1 MVKEIGGNDYNYV
14 LFQSKTLEEVEA
26 MVPDVV
32 QAIVL
37 PLQVFF
43 FQVIENGACKLIV
56 PETFQLVASQS
67 ITPAFQ
73 TNDST
78 AYDELH
84 CLKGLNNFSMYH
96 NERLQQAIQELKPQ
110 HPGIAIVYGDYN
122 NAYLW
127 LLCHA
132 HLLCFDVKSVQKA
145 CCGVRGEYDFSLTR
159 MCEAPTVPVCGNPHE
174 QINQISTSWPTLFF
188 LLFFLSFFLI
198 SFLSFFLLST
208 PCNTHIFKACKFNTI
223 YQLGDSISDT
233 GNLIRESP
241 QSPFARLPYCRH
253 LWQGFPMEKPKPLSS
268 PPNITHQSCTSKGA
282 CVQGASTLGG
292 RRAAG
297 WVERCNNNMP
307 LFLFTSLQL
316 GAIVG
321 ALAKHSLSKVR
332 DMAIIS
338 LRNLRNNM
346 SDNLRPTSARA

>member
-1 MVKEIGGNDYNYV
+1 MSTYFNETFHNDKGYCHEKHKQSLFMVKEIGGNDYNYV

-37 PLQVFF
+37 PLQR
-43 FQVIENGACKLIV
+43 VIENGACKLIV
-56 PETFQLVASQS
+56 PGNFPIGCFPIHHTV
-67 ITPAFQ
+67 FQ

-110 HPGIAIVYGDYN
+110 HPDIAIVYGDYN

-132 HLLCFDVKSVQKA
+132 HLLCK
-145 CCGVRGEYDFSLTR
+145 
-159 MCEAPTVPVCGNPHE
+159 
-174 QINQISTSWPTLFF
+174 ISTSWPTLFF

-253 LWQGFPMEKPKPLSS
+253 LWQGFPMEKPKTIIIPTQYHPSIVHEQGSGETKTIIIPARIS
-268 PPNITHQSCTSKGA
+268 PVNSA
-282 CVQGASTLGG
+282 EQGCLRARRVLWEEGG
-292 RRAAG
+292 GGG
-297 WVERCNNNMP
+297 WVEH
-307 LFLFTSLQL
+307 L
-316 GAIVG
+316 AITICLVD
-321 ALAKHSLSKVR
+321 KRK
-332 DMAIIS
+332 
-338 LRNLRNNM
+338 LRTINI
-346 SDNLRPTSARA
+346 